1 MNKLTAYARAKINL
15 GLDILCK
22 RDDGYHDIRTLMHTV
37 SLCDTLVFEISDE
50 TSLSCDM
57 PGIPADGNNIV
68 FKCLSRTEEAVGR
81 KLPLKIELYKKIP
94 PGAGLGGG
102 SADGAETIKAVNEL
116 YGLGLTPDEQ
126 ADIAARAGSDIPFLV
141 YGGFAL
147 CEGRGELITNFQ
159 KLRPYPCLLVKPE
172 ESVDTGAA
180 YAFFDDKT
188 VQRENCDF
196 QEILRSLRE
205 GGRTRLHNDFE
216 DYMALLYPK
225 TASIKEELISFGSF
239 ACSLSGSGSCFFG
252 LFRDTREAEM
262 AYKEMKSKY
271 SFAELTVLC

>member
-57 PGIPADGNNIV
+57 PGIPIDGNNIV
-68 FKCLSRTEEAVGR
+68 IKCLNRTEEAVGK
-81 KLPLKIELYKKIP
+81 KLPMKIELYKRIP
-94 PGAGLGGG
+94 SGAGLGGG
-102 SADGAETIKAVNEL
+102 SADGAETIKAANEL

-126 ADIAARAGSDIPFLV
+126 AEIAARAGSDIPFLV

-147 CEGRGELITNFQ
+147 CEGRGELIT
-159 KLRPYPCLLVKPE
+159 KLPKLGAYPCLLVKPE

-180 YAFFDDKT
+180 YAFFDGDT
-188 VQRENCDF
+188 GQRKNCDF

-205 GGRTRLHNDFE
+205 GTDTRLHNDFE
-216 DYMALLYPK
+216 DYLRLLYPK
-225 TASIKEELISFGSF
+225 TSSIKDELISSGAF
-239 ACSLSGSGSCFFG
+239 ACSLSGSGSCFYG
-252 LFRDTREAEM
+252 LFRETSEAQK
-262 AYKEMKSKY
+262 AYSEMKAKY
-271 SFAELTVLC
+271 TFAELTVLC